1 MKQLWAP
8 WRMRYILDEERQRE
22 QDCVFCVQKRQGDEE
37 LLILQRSRSCF
48 VIMNKY
54 PYSNGHLMVAPYRHT
69 ADIAALGP
77 EEVLDMHR
85 LTVMA
90 RDVLQRCCAPQG
102 FNVGMN
108 WGQIAGAG
116 VADHLHL
123 HLVPRWSGDTNFMP
137 VFADI
142 RVIPQHLEDTYR
154 LLKAEFNRYNRS
166 TAE

>member
-8 WRMRYILDEERQRE
+8 WRMSYIQDE
-22 QDCVFCVQKRQGDEE
+22 DHCCSSGCIFCVRERCGDEE
-37 LLILQRSRSCF
+37 LLILHRSEHAF

-69 ADIAALGP
+69 ADYAALPP

-85 LTVMA
+85 LTVLA
-90 RDVLQRCCAPQG
+90 RDVLQRAFSPQG

-108 WGQIAGAG
+108 WGQVAGAG
-116 VADHLHL
+116 VEEHLHL

-137 VFADI
+137 LFADV
-142 RVIPQHLEDTYR
+142 RVIPQHLQETYQ
-154 LLKAEFNRYNRS
+154 LLLSEFVSVR
-166 TAE
+166 

>member
-8 WRMRYILDEERQRE
+8 WRMSYIQG
-22 QDCVFCVQKRQGDEE
+22 DCCKVDQGCIFCVRNLEGDDD
-37 LLILQRSRSCF
+37 LLILHRSEHCF

-69 ADIAALGP
+69 ADIADLQSD
-77 EEVLDMHR
+77 EVLDMHQ

-90 RDVLQRCCAPQG
+90 RDVLQNCCSPQG

-108 WGQIAGAG
+108 WGHIAGAG

-137 VFADI
+137 LFADV
-142 RVIPQHLEDTYR
+142 RVIPQHLDETYQ
-154 LLKAEFNRYNRS
+154 LLKQGFMALCKKSR
-166 TAE
+166 